1 MKNSIYIM
9 LFASMLLFSC
19 SAVQKT
25 ESEKVYE
32 NKSVYVFDD
41 VSVSD
46 ASETSVD
53 NNIEK
58 KEEPA
63 VVPAKK
69 VEMYLVQVGAF
80 SALEKAKTFVSKVI
94 DKTSYELNIHLRES
108 DNLYVV
114 QLPPF
119 RTYDDAQK
127 IKDELKLIPELE
139 GTFVVVPN
147 SK

>member
-1 MKNSIYIM
+1 MKNSIYIA
-9 LFASMLLFSC
+9 LFTSIFLFSC

-25 ESEKVYE
+25 ESEEVDE

-46 ASETSVD
+46 DTSVE
-53 NNIEK
+53 NKIEEV
-58 KEEPA
+58 KEDLPEP
-63 VVPAKK
+63 VTKI
-69 VEMYLVQVGAF
+69 EMYLVQVGAF
-80 SALEKAKTFVSKVI
+80 STLDKAKTFVTKIVDKVNH
-94 DKTSYELNIHLRES
+94 ELNIHLRES

-119 RTYDDAQK
+119 RTYDEAQK
-127 IKDELKLIPELE
+127 VKNELKLIPKLE